1 MKLAAAVLSASLL
14 VLASADSRGRRPS
27 HRSADERMKPNNGT
41 SVLMSTNKH
50 CLEDYLRPPIEA
62 FGSFSI
68 VSVAFVWLSS
78 TMLTRDNSLQYRRL
92 AESRS
97 FARHTARQKR

>member
-27 HRSADERMKPNNGT
+27 HRRADERTKPNNGT

-62 FGSFSI
+62 FGSFRI
-68 VSVAFVWLSS
+68 VSVAFC
-78 TMLTRDNSLQYRRL
+78 L
-92 AESRS
+92 AVEHYAYEGQFLAISK
-97 FARHTARQKR
+97 AC